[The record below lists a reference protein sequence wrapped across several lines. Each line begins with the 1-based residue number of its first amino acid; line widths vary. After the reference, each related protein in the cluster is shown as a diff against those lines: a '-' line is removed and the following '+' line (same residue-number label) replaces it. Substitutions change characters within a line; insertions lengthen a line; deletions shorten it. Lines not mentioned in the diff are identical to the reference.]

1 MLVWFIYDISK
12 NKVRNRIVKLAQEYG
27 LYRVQKSVF
36 LGKIESNLLD
46 EVVLQSEE
54 LIDKGTD
61 SVYIFPMCKTDFQ
74 SAILQGQ
81 AFDKELVT
89 DEVKALFI

>member
-1 MLVWFIYDISK
+1 MLVWLIYDISK
-12 NKVRNRIVKLAQEYG
+12 DKIRNKIVKMAQEYG

-36 LGKIESNLLD
+36 LGEINKNRLD
-46 EVVLQSEE
+46 EVVLQREK
-54 LIDKGTD
+54 LIDTD
-61 SVYIFPMCKTDFQ
+61 SDSVHIFPLCANDLK

-89 DEVKALFI
+89 DEVKALFL